1 MLHQDYLGDITGGH
15 SLHPQSKFYDI
26 IYSDQFKDLREY
38 AKIANKYEIDL
49 LREDKRENSCIDEVG
64 IVDMVTMTSSTT
76 TDTASIVSSYGL
88 LEVGDGGIGSD
99 SVILI
104 QGNNGTYY
112 RAEITA
118 LSSSV
123 VYWVALDNGLG
134 RYLNGKII
142 KISTNPIIS
151 SGSKLSIDLIGS
163 PDNYPDVVKT
173 RLASGVGING
183 VYPNLVSDTGDS
195 LIPDGING
203 EFKHSSKATENFNVI
218 YTYDSG
224 DSWFS
229 AAKPLLPI
237 ENRMVDSAFQEGSV
251 VIASY
256 TSNNAPY
263 QITDPKPVLEVTPK
277 AITSNSHSIYKGGD
291 IASQVSGKIATGSS
305 DGGYESR
312 VLENCEILYKYR
324 SDTYIGTLKRGDTIL
339 LVANNLGRVG
349 HEGIE
354 NHIYEVTTDTYT
366 TVHPANDR
374 YYDDDRMTDQGLNII
389 SNHQTLSLNTDDSSA
404 SKWFEV
410 LEEDEFKY

>member
-1 MLHQDYLGDITGGH
+1 MAPIFIKTVSVSTLSVYGGTSTYIYQDALGDGEDNIGSSSEIIIDRILFITGNTSTYECVYLKRSGEYYIR
-15 SLHPQSKFYDI
+15 LHPRYGDVSADFTSTVTYRI
-26 IYSDQFKDLREY
+26 I
-38 AKIANKYEIDL
+38 
-49 LREDKRENSCIDEVG
+49 
-64 IVDMVTMTSSTT
+64 
-76 TDTASIVSSYGL
+76 SI
-88 LEVGDGGIGSD
+88 E
-99 SVILI
+99 
-104 QGNNGTYY
+104 
-112 RAEITA
+112 
-118 LSSSV
+118 
-123 VYWVALDNGLG
+123 
-134 RYLNGKII
+134 
-142 KISTNPIIS
+142 TNPIIS
-151 SGSKLSIDLIGS
+151 SNTKLSIDLIGS

-291 IASQVSGKIATGSS
+291 IASQISGKITVGN
-305 DGGYESR
+305 GTNGYESK
-312 VLENCEILYKYR
+312 VLENAENLYFDFYVYADGEVFNYEGGK
-324 SDTYIGTLKRGDTIL
+324 TYLFDGFDNYNGVY
-339 LVANNLGRVG
+339 VA
-349 HEGIE
+349 
-354 NHIYEVTTDTYT
+354 TDTNAVYASTSLAAGYGFIQVST
-366 TVHPANDR
+366 TPQHPTLTLDAND
-374 YYDDDRMTDQGLNII
+374 G
-389 SNHQTLSLNTDDSSA
+389 A
-404 SKWFEV
+404 KWFEV
-410 LEEDEFKY
+410 LEEDENGNVYAGVYGEEMVYDTTFGDGDDFEQLTNGTDIDLNGNTVKTFHGSNPLNIKMK